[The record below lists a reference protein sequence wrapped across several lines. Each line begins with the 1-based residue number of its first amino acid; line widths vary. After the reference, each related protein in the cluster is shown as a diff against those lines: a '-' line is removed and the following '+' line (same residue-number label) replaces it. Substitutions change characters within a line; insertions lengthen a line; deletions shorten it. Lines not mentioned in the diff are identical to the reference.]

1 MTTPLP
7 ADGLDTRSADDHPDA
22 PDDGVPTR
30 GTALLAAVRAIGS
43 ATDAYRRAVATEAG
57 LGTADLVALS
67 LLHRQQP
74 QQPVRI
80 GDWTGLTPG
89 SVTALLDRL
98 ENRGYVT
105 RVRPTHDRRILQ
117 VNLTPAGR
125 ALGDAVIN
133 ALLPTMDAI
142 ADDLGPAA
150 CEIVLTAF
158 AKINAALTALA
169 ADPGLGLPSR
179 DGDRTSS

>member
-1 MTTPLP
+1 VTPPP
-7 ADGLDTRSADDHPDA
+7 ADSVDTQPDDVRPGA
-22 PDDGVPTR
+22 PDGAVPA
-30 GTALLAAVRAIGS
+30 GAALLAAVRAIGS

-67 LLHRQQP
+67 LLHRDQP

-80 GDWTGLTPG
+80 SDWTGLTPG

-98 ENRGYVT
+98 ETRGYVT
-105 RVRPTHDRRILQ
+105 RARPAHDRRILE

-133 ALLPTMDAI
+133 ALLPTMDRI
-142 ADDLGPAA
+142 ADELGPSA
-150 CEIVLTAF
+150 CEIALTAF
-158 AKINAALTALA
+158 GKINAALDELA
-169 ADPGLGLPSR
+169 ADPRLGLPDPPPRGS
-179 DGDRTSS
+179 DRA

>member
-1 MTTPLP
+1 MSPSP
-7 ADGLDTRSADDHPDA
+7 E
-22 PDDGVPTR
+22 DGVDTKLDDVDP
-30 GTALLAAVRAIGS
+30 GGAAPEGAALLAAVRAIGS
-43 ATDAYRRAVATEAG
+43 ATDAYRRAVAAEAG
-57 LGTADLVALS
+57 LGTADLVALG
-67 LLHRQQP
+67 LLHRNQP

-98 ENRGYVT
+98 ETRGYVT

-133 ALLPTMDAI
+133 ALLPTMDGI
-142 ADDLGPAA
+142 AEELGPSA
-150 CEIVLTAF
+150 CEIVLTALG
-158 AKINAALTALA
+158 KINAALDELA
-169 ADPGLGLPSR
+169 ADPRLALPDR
-179 DGDRTSS
+179 PVRGGDRTGT